1 MIWSFENIP
10 SLLPAQRRLSEKCSL
25 LLPSLLP
32 NIRISF
38 HLSLFFPATR
48 STLSRRLS
56 VVRMIPSPSLCYR
69 SCPEETISDQSSW
82 LGLAQELEL
91 ILKGDVLNKSSQHF
105 VESLL
110 KISPC
115 APVQVRLEA
124 IPADNGLG
132 LWFKCKYYYS
142 LAKLWKCTFFCNHC

>member
-82 LGLAQELEL
+82 LGLVQELEL
-91 ILKGDVLNKSSQHF
+91 IFKGRCPVNTLWKVYLKFLLMHLCRRGWRRSQLTMDSVF
-105 VESLL
+105 V
-110 KISPC
+110 
-115 APVQVRLEA
+115 
-124 IPADNGLG
+124 
-132 LWFKCKYYYS
+132 WFKCKYYYS
-142 LAKLWKCTFFCNHC
+142 LAKLRKCTFICNHC